1 MTSRTRS
8 PQEPLEPHK
17 RHQPHERNERPAS
30 RRRAQAST
38 VRQAEQTERLGWSDT
53 PPQLRLALGLAV
65 LGAALIIVGPELGL
79 VQNAP
84 ARGFASTSL
93 LALLAAAPPVIAIG
107 LVQFGRALTAAG
119 VLTGVA
125 LLAPGRAI
133 IDLQFLQDGLL
144 VSRPELLVPTS
155 LAELTPD
162 TGLWL
167 LVAGHLATAGAGVL
181 AAGRAGATPGSAYGL
196 ELDAGPAPQ
205 SARGRAMGWAL
216 AFAVIAVVGLVMPP
230 FHSDNAFQLG
240 QDLIDSPTLVRTGL
254 LLVVAAVLA
263 GCVFAAGSA
272 RPAVARG
279 VVLGVLA
286 ATAGITLPQIVAGLK
301 VDRLSPDVGP
311 YLALA
316 AVTLLTLLIFVLRSI
331 VIPDPRGGEDGGEY
345 GGEEDD
351 TELRLEADRVHLVT
365 GVLGVLAGVAALIG
379 AFGPQL
385 VVDGL
390 AEPDSYANRQLIPV
404 GVLVGALGATLLASR
419 WAAAVRP
426 AFVVSLGSVVLVGT
440 ATLDAAFTG
449 AGISDSVHVG
459 AGVWFAGA
467 AVVIAA
473 AAAVGA
479 TIAGSTERDD
489 VDLTERTMHTSV
501 AAPVAAAI
509 LFSVGAFGLP
519 MVTAPDF
526 VAPGIWTEFRLA
538 SWGLV
543 IAMLVVIAAGVIA
556 TMARPA
562 RATALLL
569 GAAAVVGVHALE
581 LPMTADRTRDS
592 AAGSGTWLAIA
603 CFLAFLVAAGIAL
616 AGPAPRR
623 EESEQPTEPTAKVS
637 GPASRPVGKRARG
650 GRPG

>member
-1 MTSRTRS
+1 MT
-8 PQEPLEPHK
+8 
-17 RHQPHERNERPAS
+17 
-30 RRRAQAST
+30 
-38 VRQAEQTERLGWSDT
+38 
-53 PPQLRLALGLAV
+53 
-65 LGAALIIVGPELGL
+65 VGPEIGL
-79 VQNAP
+79 VEDAP

-93 LALLAAAPPVIAIG
+93 LALLAVAPVVIAAG
-107 LVQFGRALTAAG
+107 LVLAGRALTAAG
-119 VLTGVA
+119 VLTGAA

-133 IDLQFLQDGLL
+133 IDLQFVQDGLV

-167 LVAGHLATAGAGVL
+167 LLAGHIATAVAGAL
-181 AAGRAGATPGSAYGL
+181 AAGRAGAAPGSAYGL
-196 ELDAGPAPQ
+196 ELDAGAASR

-230 FHSDNAFQLG
+230 FISTDAFQLG
-240 QDLIDSPTLVRTGL
+240 HDLVDSPTLVRVGL
-254 LLVVAAVLA
+254 LLVVVAVVG

-311 YLALA
+311 YIALGSL
-316 AVTLLTLLIFVLRSI
+316 TLLTLLIFVLRS
-331 VIPDPRGGEDGGEY
+331 VVVQADEPGE
-345 GGEEDD
+345 D
-351 TELRLEADRVHLVT
+351 TELRLEAGRVHLVT

-404 GVLVGALGATLLASR
+404 GLLVGGLGAALLSTR
-419 WAAAVRP
+419 LAAAVRP
-426 AFVVSLGSVVLVGT
+426 AFVVCLGAVVLVGA

-449 AGISDSVHVG
+449 AGISDTIHVG
-459 AGVWFAGA
+459 AGVWFAAA

-473 AAAVGA
+473 AAAVSA
-479 TIAGSTERDD
+479 AIAGSTERDD
-489 VDLTERTMHTSV
+489 VDLTERTMHVSV
-501 AAPVAAAI
+501 AAPVAAGV
-509 LFSVGAFGLP
+509 LFSIGAFGFP
-519 MVTAPDF
+519 MITAPDF

-562 RATALLL
+562 RAGALLL

-581 LPMTADRTRDS
+581 LPMTADRTQDA

-603 CFLAFLVAAGIAL
+603 CCLAFLVAAGIAL
-616 AGPAPRR
+616 VGPAPHHDEQN
-623 EESEQPTEPTAKVS
+623 EETEPETAPKT
-637 GPASRPVGKRARG
+637 GRPTGKRSRSG
-650 GRPG
+650 QG